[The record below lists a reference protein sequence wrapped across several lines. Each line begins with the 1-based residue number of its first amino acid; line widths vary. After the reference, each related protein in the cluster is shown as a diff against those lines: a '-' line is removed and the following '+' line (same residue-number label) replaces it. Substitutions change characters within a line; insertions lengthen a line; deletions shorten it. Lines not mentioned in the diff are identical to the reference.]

1 MLGYIIHQSTP
12 YASCWLLFFPPR
24 NLSLIIRM
32 CLPFGPICFQG
43 ADTCRDIIWW
53 RHVNS
58 LRVEML
64 SWTVGETQAA
74 GSCLQ
79 SCKYGGNKE
88 RVDDCTPRGRNCLC
102 NCAVCATNKLLARLS
117 AGRTEALNGILF
129 SAAKTL
135 WRFPGALETRS
146 QHNVFFF
153 HVGFVYLDNSRI
165 KISK

>member
-12 YASCWLLFFPPR
+12 YASCWLLFFPPH

-64 SWTVGETQAA
+64 SWTVGETQPA

-79 SCKYGGNKE
+79 SCKYRGNKE
-88 RVDDCTPRGRNCLC
+88 RADDCTPRGGNCLC
-102 NCAVCATNKLLARLS
+102 NCAMCATNKLLAWLS
-117 AGRTEALNGILF
+117 AGRTKALNGILF
-129 SAAKTL
+129 SVAKTL
-135 WRFPGALETRS
+135 RRFPGALETRS
-146 QHNVFFF
+146 QPNVFSFF
-153 HVGFVYLDNSRI
+153 PRGLCVLG
-165 KISK
+165 